1 MDIRNLTNKKPQ
13 LAILHTKNLSKQFS
27 MKSEK
32 RIKTTTSDSN
42 RSVDTKKIL
51 TDFYDSCK
59 RRKITSQFIHER
71 NKSQQ
76 HQNESLFQSIDSWR
90 SFRQQTSTSHVSPP
104 NKFFLFNTCEKVL
117 CQKSNGSKRI
127 QTQYAE
133 KLFLQQLNSNNK
145 QELLLK
151 IEQYIRDYFTDECR
165 EMANLF
171 DTFMRELNSQISDQK
186 FQLTLHEKQLEIQ
199 KLDEIIK
206 MNTNHTWAHQDMER
220 QLKQL
225 QSQHCEQMNLI
236 AKYENENKDLQI
248 RNNQLKQQLD
258 IKQKEIVL
266 KNKKIKELGYEV
278 LQLQRKLEYVENKV
292 QKDHR
297 QSIQQIRYSIF
308 QSQQIG
314 SNSNLSQT
322 GNNNNNQPNKFTPLI
337 EELVEDSSPSLTE
350 QEDEEEKEL
359 NQIEFNTERIVETR
373 EKESQVEYDI
383 INNYTKEQDT
393 QTCLKLVE
401 RKFDDL
407 TQDLCE
413 QALNFIDFLNVHQ
426 DKVEID
432 MNQVNANLSNIN
444 LEKVSDEEIVKYFDQ
459 QALLQS
465 NLQLSTASQNHSQ
478 LVKQPSIRGNM
489 KRTSMIIDRPSI
501 QNQQQLP
508 NQIKIKSMITFI
520 KMQGSKMKQLE
531 TQLKEGMQ
539 QIEGL
544 KLINNNLEDHN
555 KEIKEQNS
563 KLLDQITNLH
573 VKVNDLENQIMSD
586 AMDINQVLSQQEKR
600 PPNIKQNTF
609 AQRKTKKAAPHLGQ
623 KITISYDFQK
633 NQSKLLIEKIKSK
646 SMGKFSNYLPLKL
659 VLKMITT
666 FYFEKISNQK
676 ENKQLRDQDMS
687 SYIYNYY
694 LQQFGYTK
702 VTEQRF
708 MILVL
713 SVKKYISIVRVN
725 LFAKFMNLLEEKS
738 NYRVEELQ
746 RYLEALEY
754 VSNIQNLGIA
764 IKDNEQEQKHYIPY
778 VRALA
783 YLGQLQNFNF
793 TQEELNYLKLEL
805 ENQKEIDPK
814 NMNKAGIIDFD
825 LLMIRVLTI
834 FRNNVEKTKL
844 YVINA
849 FAACDLDGNGMC
861 NIDEWLLLIRHI
873 EPEKFDEEK
882 FIDIF
887 EEFADLVEEDE
898 KNLSFD
904 RFSILCMEHELFS
917 DAQQNKFLRV
927 KSNQEADQK
936 LEQIKQNWGQIYMEQ
951 LKRLNEIKMEE
962 NEKQKWQKI
971 LGVLDK
977 KLSDQHSSKKPLLIA
992 YKIFLE
998 ESK

>member
-1 MDIRNLTNKKPQ
+1 MEIRNFTNKKPQ

-32 RIKTTTSDSN
+32 RIKTTTTDTN

-76 HQNESLFQSIDSWR
+76 HQNESLFQSIDSCP
-90 SFRQQTSTSHVSPP
+90 SFRQQASISQSSPP

-127 QTQYAE
+127 QIQYAE

-186 FQLTLHEKQLEIQ
+186 FQLSLHEKQLEIQ
-199 KLDEIIK
+199 KLDDIIR

-225 QSQHCEQMNLI
+225 QTQNYDQINLI
-236 AKYENENKDLQI
+236 TKYENEIKDLQT
-248 RNNQLKQQLD
+248 RNNQLKQQLEL
-258 IKQKEIVL
+258 KQKEIVL

-278 LQLQRKLEYVENKV
+278 LQLQRKLEYIENKA

-297 QSIQQIRYSIF
+297 QSIQQTRYSIF
-308 QSQQIG
+308 QSQQVG
-314 SNSNLSQT
+314 SNTNLSQI
-322 GNNNNNQPNKFTPLI
+322 GNNPNSNQINKFTPLI

-359 NQIEFNTERIVETR
+359 NQIEFNTERMVETR
-373 EKESQVEYDI
+373 EKETQIEFDI
-383 INNYTKEQDT
+383 INNYTKEQET
-393 QTCLKLVE
+393 QTNLQLISK
-401 RKFDDL
+401 RFDEL
-407 TQDLCE
+407 SQDLCE
-413 QALNFIDFLNVHQ
+413 QALNFIDFLSIPQ
-426 DKVEID
+426 DKVENDI
-432 MNQVNANLSNIN
+432 NITNAHLQNIN
-444 LEKVSDEEIVKYFDQ
+444 LDKISEEEIVKLFDQ
-459 QALLQS
+459 QLPTTPINQ
-465 NLQLSTASQNHSQ
+465 SQ
-478 LVKQPSIRGNM
+478 LVKQSSNRANM
-489 KRTSMIIDRPSI
+489 KRTSMILDKPMI
-501 QNQQQLP
+501 QNQQQMP

-531 TQLKEGMQ
+531 TQLKDGIE
-539 QIEGL
+539 QIQGL
-544 KLINNNLEDHN
+544 KQINEGLEDHN

-573 VKVNDLENQIMSD
+573 IKVNDLENQIMSD
-586 AMDINQVLSQQEKR
+586 AMDLNQVLSQQEKR

-609 AQRKTKKAAPHLGQ
+609 AQKKTKKAAPHLGQ

-687 SYIYNYY
+687 AYIYNYY

-702 VTEQRF
+702 ITEQRF

-713 SVKKYISIVRVN
+713 SVKKYASIVRVN
-725 LFAKFMNLLEEKS
+725 MFAKFMNLLEEKS

-764 IKDNEQEQKHYIPY
+764 IKDNEQDQKHYIPY

-805 ENQKEIDPK
+805 ENQKENDPK
-814 NMNKAGIIDFD
+814 NINKAGIIDFD

-873 EPEKFDEEK
+873 EPEKFDEDK
-882 FIDIF
+882 FIDVF
-887 EEFADLVEEDE
+887 EEFADLVEEEE

-917 DAQQNKFLRV
+917 DAQQNKFLKV

-936 LEQIKQNWGQIYMEQ
+936 FEQLKQNWGQIYMEQ

-962 NEKQKWQKI
+962 SEKQKWQKI
-971 LGVLDK
+971 LSVLDK
-977 KLSDQHSSKKPLLIA
+977 KITDQNSSKKPLLIA